1 MLVLR
6 KIACFQF
13 IVIAKLK
20 NCPVSGTEVLQIGK
34 GFTQELHCQRFK
46 LLSESLPGN
55 FVNRGDSMMLFLYKN
70 VDDPPCN
77 RL

>member
-13 IVIAKLK
+13 VVIAELK

-55 FVNRGDSMMLFLYKN
+55 FVNRGDSMMLFLHKN
-70 VDDPPCN
+70 VNDPPRN